1 MKKFQKIGNGKRA
14 LRLLLY
20 LLYIVTPIKPH
31 PAGIIAKLHG
41 IGFAGGIAQAGADGG
56 EQGVFCGAEDAVA
69 AHGAEG
75 HEGQAELAAEGIK
88 LNICA
93 ECIARKGEVR
103 IKFAFGQG
111 GIAESERGALLYQRH
126 IVSRG
131 KQPLAHYA
139 KRRGRSINR

>member
-31 PAGIIAKLHG
+31 AAGIIAKLHG

-56 EQGVFCGAEDAVA
+56 EQGVLRGTEDAVA

-75 HEGQAELAAEGIK
+75 HEGQAELAAE
-88 LNICA
+88 
-93 ECIARKGEVR
+93 
-103 IKFAFGQG
+103 
-111 GIAESERGALLYQRH
+111 
-126 IVSRG
+126 
-131 KQPLAHYA
+131 
-139 KRRGRSINR
+139 